1 MTKKTLYL
9 NCIKNNCDPRK
20 YGKGTIDNN
29 REPNYIK
36 RKRYHRYGLTRKGGN
51 YFDNF
56 IRSLNK
62 MNNGGIRQP
71 WTRLGRILVRWLER
85 LTGYFYSGNSWPQRV
100 LGNSLAN
107 ELGTYISSIIE
118 IVNTDAFDIG
128 TMATIV
134 YTCYKII
141 KWGKKS
147 IEAKKLLDKVNEGA
161 SAEEKELLND
171 IEANVNSK
179 EDAKNMLEKVQVDS
193 NEPTEATSVK
203 RTITEEETTRDVP
216 DAPKKHRKLDMNDK
230 LSLVDF
236 NGDMKK
242 LGIKHRK
249 VRDRQIEKERKENAR
264 KKFNEKQTDF
274 LDRVRAIEKAKE
286 DDAAMA
292 EEKKMLEEF
301 SSDMK
306 KKVVEH
312 KEERLQEN
320 VKKLFDKM
328 SQDYSDR
335 EAAKEEREAKK
346 KEKQQLKEKENEK
359 INSEEPITEKNVTQA
374 WNQIQSEWKREAKNS
389 TGEPAFP
396 QSDTIRLD
404 EQTNHIEDT
413 NNTTT
418 ETNRPWYYRSLF
430 VNQNST
436 TTDTETD
443 DTDNFPVYD
452 PSSSFLDYFY
462 DKGSGAGS
470 NEKYGGGVF
479 KKKKSKYEEYLEG
492 INRAKNAPAINASF
506 GGVNDINTNLD
517 SNYINRFVE
526 QPTQS
531 NQEQVVDTV
540 EPMPENYSTSN
551 ITDEDFIQENIVI
564 QPNYSIT
571 STNPPINIWKK
582 TTLEQSD
589 DVEPFEDNPYNI
601 TDQPQEIEEA
611 RVNDTLKTDPFY
623 ANDIQVNYSY
633 SNNITDSNMSIEE
646 RKEISKDEKGQKCL
660 DAIDEIHQ
668 NTTSAITDNTLTEE
682 EIKEEQKK
690 EERAVAITEGVNE
703 LNKTATE
710 IFGPEVAN
718 STEFQEVLEQSGISY
733 ENVKEKIEK
742 NETDTPVVNFSV
754 AVNNT
759 LQYME
764 KNNLTSEDQKEVSK
778 LITGITGIQNY
789 LYKWIADQFNST
801 KQNVSFF
808 LNYIYEKSVKNDY
821 ENTWNNF
828 DVWSNNSTPS
838 GWFLVYKSNVAEN
851 RINTINS
858 FFNNTNYN
866 KDEVVK
872 VDLFDNSTKAK
883 YDNSVYYGDLSDPK
897 VVAEIVSKGALFFVS
912 AIFTYRKLKATIPV
926 AAYFMYKYM
935 RSVDK
940 LEQEIFKLKKDN
952 YRLKMYKLG
961 SSEVIYHYIDEV
973 NKAKTEAENLKQE
986 NDELKERYN
995 LVNGERSELMFQ
1007 VIDLQDRVDDQNR
1020 QITNLQNELDREP
1033 NGPNYIVVNDMA
1045 EEIQSLNERNENLV
1059 LQNNELT
1066 TNNDKL
1072 NEEVTFLNTENGIL
1086 RNQNNYIL
1094 EQNNRLTQSNIN
1106 QIEQNENVNNLINK
1120 IENLENK
1127 YDDQFKKTKS
1137 ARKERD
1143 EIYEQLYDKNMETFK
1158 LNGELSKSK
1167 ADQSTWY
1174 YQYVQAQSEANQFKR
1189 ESETYKS
1196 ALEFLKGEFKEID
1209 QVKLD
1214 DFIGKLEQTLSTFNS
1229 KHTDE
1234 DFNKLAIDYQSL
1246 RGIID
1251 SLYEQIDGMNNYEN
1265 TQINKL
1271 REYITRLEKINDEQ
1285 FDTISDF
1292 IDQISGYENKIN
1304 SLEEIKKLITDRNRV
1319 LLESDQLTTNEVTKL
1334 KKDLVDLKN
1343 LYNQLFSELIND
1355 NKNVN
1360 TLERQIRRFNTFL
1373 RTTIFRLMDIK
1384 KTYNSM
1390 KNKAENLVYE
1400 ANVVQQNIAN
1410 ERDPARKHVAVVKA
1424 FISLFLMYTIKNVY
1438 SYTSEHVSDYFTQRR
1453 SEADKQRQIFQNI
1466 AYQYNEEAI
1475 NDDNIFE
1482 ESSNKQNLDISTYD
1496 DVKQYMGIVP
1506 GNYFHRELQ
1515 SKAIPINE
1523 VDESFIKLL
1532 NSDIPHIVQPAT
1544 KSKDQIYY
1552 NKELSS
1558 LHIPYFIDYEP
1569 SIKDFFIF
1577 KKTKPEYD
1585 LEKRKSIVLQSFK
1598 QFKSIFDKF
1607 EYVYISKN
1615 INPKEFKYF
1624 PYDPNLMYTNI
1635 RFISELIFN
1644 IDNYKKNDCLFFDN
1658 AMVDTKYINYRDAEE
1673 QYLSK
1678 IKLLINYFEKKQKIF
1693 KDYTN
1698 IYNQEFAKKMDIDFI
1713 KYGFDIFLTDR
1724 GYNLFPGVTNEQ
1736 LLEFAAL
1743 FYQTIFYSNRNYLFM
1758 IDVSLK
1764 TDPKSR
1770 PFFAIISNLFRKRN
1784 SLNSIDNAVTR
1795 KLLQTYNYIDNL

>member
-9 NCIKNNCDPRK
+9 NCIKGNCDPRK
-20 YGKGTIDNN
+20 YGQGIMGDLKKVSNDIS
-29 REPNYIK
+29 RL
-36 RKRYHRYGLTRKGGN
+36 RYQRYGLSKKEGSGLEDWVNSFNRYIGSGN
-51 YFDNF
+51 A
-56 IRSLNK
+56 
-62 MNNGGIRQP
+62 G
-71 WTRLGRILVRWLER
+71 RLAQICKKIMQAMS
-85 LTGYFYSGNSWPQRV
+85 GYFRRTDSLGQWV
-100 LGNSLAN
+100 LGNHSAN
-107 ELGTYISSIIE
+107 EFAQTFARIGESFNSGVLGTASNSLTLY
-118 IVNTDAFDIG
+118 AYFKFFQ
-128 TMATIV
+128 
-134 YTCYKII
+134 KII
-141 KWGKKS
+141 KQPKVKEVLDRI
-147 IEAKKLLDKVNEGA
+147 IEGLDKGEQELIKKFNSMAETRREKRTLKEFHQDMNEKYQEKRTLKEFHEDIHEKMLKRKKEKEE
-161 SAEEKELLND
+161 EEKER
-171 IEANVNSK
+171 E
-179 EDAKNMLEKVQVDS
+179 EREQEKVRQ
-193 NEPTEATSVK
+193 ATK
-203 RTITEEETTRDVP
+203 EIIEEY
-216 DAPKKHRKLDMNDK
+216 KK
-230 LSLVDF
+230 SS
-236 NGDMKK
+236 
-242 LGIKHRK
+242 
-249 VRDRQIEKERKENAR
+249 
-264 KKFNEKQTDF
+264 
-274 LDRVRAIEKAKE
+274 
-286 DDAAMA
+286 
-292 EEKKMLEEF
+292 EF
-301 SSDMK
+301 
-306 KKVVEH
+306 
-312 KEERLQEN
+312 
-320 VKKLFDKM
+320 
-328 SQDYSDR
+328 R
-335 EAAKEEREAKK
+335 EAARRMYEEEELNREAMK
-346 KEKQQLKEKENEK
+346 
-359 INSEEPITEKNVTQA
+359 T
-374 WNQIQSEWKREAKNS
+374 
-389 TGEPAFP
+389 TGQPAFP
-396 QSDTIRLD
+396 QANADRTN
-404 EQTNHIEDT
+404 EETNHIDELNDT
-413 NNTTT
+413 ENVSAAS
-418 ETNRPWYYRSLF
+418 EHRSSLF
-430 VNQNST
+430 VNQNQS
-436 TTDTETD
+436 D
-443 DTDNFPVYD
+443 
-452 PSSSFLDYFY
+452 SSSNSYRIRIPDFSSSDNDFFFDPESESAASEHRSSLFTNQNQTDSSSNSYRIRYPDFSSS
-462 DKGSGAGS
+462 DNDFFFDPDFGSGL
-470 NEKYGGGVF
+470 NERYGGSILK

-564 QPNYSIT
+564 QPYYSIT

-601 TDQPQEIEEA
+601 TDQPQEIEET

-778 LITGITGIQNY
+778 LITGITDIQNY

-801 KQNVSFF
+801 KQNISFF

-1066 TNNDKL
+1066 TNNAKL
-1072 NEEVTFLNTENGIL
+1072 NEEVTFLNTENGVL
-1086 RNQNNYIL
+1086 HNQNNYIL

-1106 QIEQNENVNNLINK
+1106 QIEQKESVNNLINK

-1127 YDDQFKKTKS
+1127 YDDQLKKTKS

-1174 YQYVQAQSEANQFKR
+1174 YQYVQAQSEANQFRR

-1214 DFIGKLEQTLSTFNS
+1214 DFIDKLEQTLSTFNS

-1373 RTTIFRLMDIK
+1373 RTTIFRLMDMK

-1438 SYTSEHVSDYFTQRR
+1438 SYTSEHVSDYFAQRR

-1482 ESSNKQNLDISTYD
+1482 ESSNKQNLDVSTYD

-1713 KYGFDIFLTDR
+1713 KYGFDIFLTDK